1 MPKYRQNCF
10 FAKILQ
16 IDKFEGADFRYDNS
30 FLKILAQKYQNK
42 AFLVPNLAIFI
53 ISWNVVIR
61 DQVEG
66 ECDNSFFKLYAKK
79 PLK

>member
-53 ISWNVVIR
+53 IS
-61 DQVEG
+61 
-66 ECDNSFFKLYAKK
+66 
-79 PLK
+79 